1 MKKKLELTKTPSLT
15 KLYSGTSEPLSQLAL
30 NLGPVELSFSKESS
44 QVRLIPYP
52 WKLSLGKTPVKT
64 VKQESPYPC

>member
-1 MKKKLELTKTPSLT
+1 MKKKLELTKTPTLT

-52 WKLSLGKTPVKT
+52 
-64 VKQESPYPC
+64 